1 MIMTM
6 PCRCHHDMSFS
17 MNRILAF
24 AAAALGVVATPATA
38 DPFILFI
45 HEFPADLALRAVK
58 AGAGADYWARWA
70 E

>member
-1 MIMTM
+1 
-6 PCRCHHDMSFS
+6 